1 MKLQELISRHQGISL
16 ADRRNNTEILH
27 FFNETPMKGE
37 KIELLYDRSPDFFSF
52 LEFTS
57 HDYFVFT
64 YSEENQIK
72 AIGTLTLRQGFINGK
87 LNTVGY
93 LGDLRVKNQKKA
105 LLVWRRFYDDLMI
118 HFSNIEEFKDTRYLF
133 TAVIDSNVQAR
144 QALIAQSKQK
154 FQYHKICQYKMV
166 NIFNKFFPTTNF
178 NYQFMTLDQVSR
190 DQLTHF
196 LNINQSRLN
205 FGLSAESIFE
215 KINFLPRLDNESVI
229 VVKENEQ
236 IIAFT
241 YLWSPS
247 PEKKIL
253 VRNFPKFLTLI
264 LSLLNRSKRKLGP
277 KEELRI
283 LYLNSLTFS
292 HDIHGSKLDSL
303 INELISFVMKTSLMK
318 EYHSLAFPD
327 FADHP
332 ISQYLKLCLKNETE
346 MALYQVLPRH
356 QFEELSLEEGSCFF
370 EMSLV

>member
-1 MKLQELISRHQGISL
+1 MKLQELISKHEGISL

-27 FFNETPMKGE
+27 FFNKTPMKGE
-37 KIELLYDRSPDFFSF
+37 KIELIYDRSPDFFSF

-57 HDYFVFT
+57 PDYFVFT

-87 LNTVGY
+87 LNPVGY
-93 LGDLRVKNQKKA
+93 LGDLRVKNQKRA
-105 LLVWRRFYDDLMI
+105 LLAWRSFYDDLI
-118 HFSNIEEFKDTRYLF
+118 THFSQIEEFKGTRYLF

-166 NIFNKFFPTTNF
+166 NIFNKFLPTINLRF
-178 NYQFMTLDQVSR
+178 QFLTMEQVSR
-190 DQLTHF
+190 VQLTHF
-196 LNINQSRLN
+196 LNENQSRLN
-205 FGLSAESIFE
+205 FGLSAKSIFE
-215 KINFLPRLDNESVI
+215 KINSLPRLEKKSVI
-229 VVKENEQ
+229 VVKENDQ
-236 IIAFT
+236 ILAFT

-247 PEKKIL
+247 PEKKIM

-264 LSLLNRSKRKLGP
+264 LSILNRSKKKLGP

-283 LYLNSLTFS
+283 LYLNSLTIS
-292 HDIHGSKLDSL
+292 HDIHGSKLESL
-303 INELISFVMKTSLMK
+303 INALISFVMKTSLMK

-332 ISQYLKLCLKNETE
+332 ISQHLKLCLKNETE

-356 QFEELSLEEGSCFF
+356 QFEELSLREGSCFF